1 MRNTLQGVT
10 YALLLLDCLN
20 EVAVG
25 DHYPMTM
32 FCSIDFI
39 NQNRITPN

>member
-1 MRNTLQGVT
+1 MINTLQGVT
-10 YALLLLDCLN
+10 YALFLLDCLN

-25 DHYPMTM
+25 DHYPMIM
-32 FCSIDFI
+32 FCSINVI